1 MNPTLIIAVVMFA
14 LTYVLLLTLSK
25 YRAFVALGS
34 AIIFSLWLI
43 FLVPEVNF
51 DFFDV
56 LSGIDFN
63 VLMMISGTMG
73 IVSLFIKSGMPMK
86 IADVLLSR
94 FSSVKT
100 AIVAMAVL
108 SGIISAFV
116 DNVATVL
123 MLAPIAL
130 AVCKKQSISP
140 VAPII
145 CISVS
150 SNLQGAATLVG
161 DTTSVLLAKE
171 AGMNF
176 FDFFWFHGRP
186 SIFWAVE
193 LGALATVF
201 ILLFL
206 FRKQNQKLEL
216 TSTTEVKDLVPSFLM
231 GGIILL
237 LVIASFLPEPENEV
251 LGIIYAHRNGLI
263 CILLLVIGLII
274 SIVRTNT
281 TEDVELVFSE
291 MDYQTLL
298 LLASLFVV
306 ITSIDAAG
314 MIDMLANALTMVGG
328 NNLFLLYTVIVFAS
342 VVISAFVDNIPYV
355 MTMLPVVSGV
365 AASMGCDPTVLY
377 LGLLIGAT
385 LGGNITPIGASA
397 NITGIGIL
405 RREGHEVSVGEF
417 MKISVPFTIT
427 AVLTG
432 YLYIWIAYGI
442 FG

>member
-1 MNPTLIIAVVMFA
+1 MNPTLVIAIVMFA

-34 AIIFSLWLI
+34 AIIFSLWLL
-43 FLVPEVNF
+43 FLTPDIEF
-51 DFFDV
+51 TFWDV
-56 LSGIDFN
+56 LGGIDFN
-63 VLMMISGTMG
+63 VLMMIAGTMG

-86 IADVLLSR
+86 IADLLLSR

-123 MLAPIAL
+123 MIAPIAL
-130 AVCKKQSISP
+130 AVCKKQGMSP

-176 FDFFWFHGRP
+176 FDFFWFQGRP
-186 SIFWAVE
+186 GIFWAVE
-193 LGALATVF
+193 LGAFATVF

-206 FRKQNQKLEL
+206 FRKENQKMEI
-216 TSTTEVKDLVPSFLM
+216 TSETKVNDLIPSFLM
-231 GGIILL
+231 GGVIVLL
-237 LVIASFLPEPENEV
+237 IIASFLPEPENEV
-251 LGIIYAHRNGLI
+251 LRTIYAHRNGII
-263 CILLLVIGLII
+263 CMLLLIIGLII
-274 SIVRTNT
+274 SLVRTKK

-314 MIDMLANALTMVGG
+314 VIDMLANLLTQVGG
-328 NNLFLLYTVIVFAS
+328 GNVFLLYTIIVFAS
-342 VVISAFVDNIPYV
+342 VIISAFVDNIPYV

-365 AASMGCDPTVLY
+365 AGSMGFDPTVLY
-377 LGLLIGAT
+377 FGLLIGAT

-405 RREGHEVSVGEF
+405 RREGHEVGVGEF
-417 MKISVPFTIT
+417 MKISVPFTLT

-432 YLYIWIAYGI
+432 YLYIWIVYGLL
-442 FG
+442 